1 VDHDSDDPATRA
13 YLLELA
19 DSVRVL
25 HYSGVFNFSAIN
37 NFAVSKLGLD
47 YSHYLFCNNDI
58 EAIEPGW
65 LERMLELAQKPNIG
79 IVGAMLFYP
88 DRKHL
93 QHAGV
98 CVGMYGA
105 AEHYGKWIQFP
116 DDPVEPELMRVN
128 REVSAVTAACML
140 VRADAFRGVE
150 GFDEA
155 IAVGFGDV
163 DLCLRVGERGY
174 RVVMSPHA
182 RLVHHESYTRGTSRV
197 DPHPKDSALFRLK
210 WKQLLRAG
218 DPFYNPGYSNEHT
231 HWPVKQPLHMA
242 LDVRRRIVKRDV
254 ATGETRV
261 AISPPRES

>member
-1 VDHDSDDPATRA
+1 VCSPVARITVAPVPPR
-13 YLLELA
+13 LR
-19 DSVRVL
+19 S
-25 HYSGVFNFSAIN
+25 VFNFSAIN
-37 NFAVSKLGLD
+37 NYAVSQLGEG
-47 YSHYLFCNNDI
+47 YTHYLFCNNDI
-58 EAIEPGW
+58 EAISPGW
-65 LERMLELAQKPNIG
+65 LERMLELGQKPNVG

-88 DRKHL
+88 DRKHI

-105 AEHYGKWIQFP
+105 AEHYGKWLQFP

-140 VRADAFRGVE
+140 VRADAFRAVE

-163 DLCLRVGERGY
+163 DLCLRIGERGY
-174 RVVMSPHA
+174 RVILSPHA

-210 WKQLLRAG
+210 WKQVLRAG

-231 HWPVKQPLHMA
+231 HWPVKQPLNVA
-242 LDVRRRIVKRDV
+242 FDLRRRVVKRDP
-254 ATGETRV
+254 ATGQTRV
-261 AISPPRES
+261 GFSAQQDP